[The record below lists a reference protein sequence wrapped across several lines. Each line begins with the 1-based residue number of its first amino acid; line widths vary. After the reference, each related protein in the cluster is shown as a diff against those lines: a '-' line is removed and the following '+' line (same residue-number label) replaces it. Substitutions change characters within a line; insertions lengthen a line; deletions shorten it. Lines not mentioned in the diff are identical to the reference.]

1 MKRKQLKIIAGTVA
15 LALCAA
21 ALTTACSGSSSGYT
35 RSHMH
40 YGAGYRGYYRD
51 PWRYGPGYIGGGVG
65 PGIGHEPP
73 MATQLPDMGMPD
85 FGGMD
90 MDMGGF
96 DF

>member
-1 MKRKQLKIIAGTVA
+1 MKAHRYAIVAGTLT
-15 LALCAA
+15 LALFTAFF
-21 ALTTACSGSSSGYT
+21 TTACGGSSSGHT
-35 RSHMH
+35 RSYVS
-40 YGAGYRGYYRD
+40 YGAGYRGYYHD
-51 PWRYGPGYIGGGVG
+51 PWRYGPGYVDDIG

-73 MATQLPDMGMPD
+73 VAAQMPAMGMPD

>member
-1 MKRKQLKIIAGTVA
+1 MKCTRMLIVSATVA
-15 LALCAA
+15 LALGAA
-21 ALTTACSGSSSGYT
+21 TLTTACSGGSSGHT
-35 RSHMH
+35 RTHVH
-40 YGAGYRGYYRD
+40 YGAGYRGYYHD
-51 PWRYGPGYIGGGVG
+51 PWRYRHGYVDDIG

-73 MATQLPDMGMPD
+73 VATQMPEMGMPD

>member
-1 MKRKQLKIIAGTVA
+1 
-15 LALCAA
+15 
-21 ALTTACSGSSSGYT
+21 
-35 RSHMH
+35 MH

-51 PWRYGPGYIGGGVG
+51 PWRYGPGYIGDVG

>member
-1 MKRKQLKIIAGTVA
+1 MRSTRSLLVA
-15 LALCAA
+15 AIVTLAMGAA
-21 ALTTACSGSSSGYT
+21 VFTTACGSSGGHT
-35 RSHMH
+35 RTQVH

-51 PWRYGPGYIGGGVG
+51 PWRYNPVYIDAG
-65 PGIGHEPP
+65 PGIDDTPVASP
-73 MATQLPDMGMPD
+73 LPEMGMPD